1 MFKNLVL
8 IVLTLGLSACAFDQ
22 DKDAAKQREVETNEK
37 LSRTYKPVLG
47 TYTGKLTT
55 ADGIQDV
62 EVLFF
67 ELKVEDGKNSD
78 GSTRFVSKLHAT
90 YKRINPVGASYD
102 FVVGVSP
109 STGDLTM
116 VNVVDLK
123 NLGRD
128 DIQTIDAKFNGS
140 TIVGDAK
147 AISGSKGIV
156 TLNLKARESGSTD
169 SSKEEFQYYERIRAQ
184 LRTIVGEYEGVLD
197 QVSGPLKGEV
207 IVSMRLYIQEVAQGT
222 ITVPTLMGEFNRA
235 DDPRNTTALN
245 LSGSYEADLNP
256 PRLTLTGKPRF
267 NGATNYVATIYG
279 VIANG
284 QFEAEYTANT
294 IGFIGNVKLK
304 KKQ

>member
-1 MFKNLVL
+1 MIRNLILAAVAL
-8 IVLTLGLSACAFDQ
+8 SLSACAFNQ
-22 DKDAAKQREVETNEK
+22 DKDAAKQREIETNEK
-37 LSRTYKPVLG
+37 LSQTYKPVLG

-55 ADGIQDV
+55 ADGVQDV

-78 GSTRFVSKLHAT
+78 GSTRFISKLHAT

-123 NLGRD
+123 SLGRD

-140 TIVGDAK
+140 VIVGEAK
-147 AISGSKGIV
+147 AISGTKGVV

-184 LRTIVGEYEGVLD
+184 LRTIVGDYEGILN
-197 QVSGPLKGEV
+197 QVGGPIKGEV
-207 IVSMRLYIQEVAQGT
+207 VVSMRLYIQEVAQGN
-222 ITVPTLMGEFNRA
+222 ITVPTLMGELNRA

-245 LSGSYEADLNP
+245 LSGNYDADLNP

-267 NGATNYVATIYG
+267 NGSTNYVATIYG

-294 IGFIGNVKLK
+294 VGFIGNLKLK
-304 KKQ
+304 KK